1 MFPILDE
8 SPSRTVQERVGPAPK
23 AWEGE
28 GVLIPAAIIGYLL
41 GSIPF
46 GLLPSRLAGHGDIR
60 QIGSGNIGAT
70 NVLRTGSKGLAALTL
85 LLDIGKGLAAAAIAR
100 HWGEPSALA
109 AGLGAVLG
117 HMFPVWLGFRGGKG
131 VATALGVLI
140 GFAWPVALA
149 ALVIWLAVAVS
160 VPLFV
165 AGGAG
170 RGRGQRRD
178 SSISGRRCDSDPDR
192 RVRALDHPAP
202 SRQHPAPD
210 RGPRAPDLAPERL
223 RRPLAARD
231 LDPEERL
238 DWLRLSRTESI
249 GPITFYAMLRR
260 FGSARA
266 ALEALASTGPPRRAR
281 PHRHRRDPCGGRSRI
296 NPASPLRRPARLLG
310 RARLSQRLGPGR
322 GCAAG
327 PDRAR
332 PARTA
337 RPADDGGGRRAQR
350 FGQRPAPRARACRGP
365 RRGGLVVVSGLARGI
380 DAAAH
385 LGALDTG
392 TVAVV
397 AGGVDIVYPEENRGL
412 HEALRRQGAI
422 VAELP
427 LGSEPQARH
436 FPRRNRII
444 SGMAL
449 GVLVVEAAAR
459 SGSLI
464 TARYALEQGRE
475 VFAVPGSPLDPR
487 CRGANDLL
495 RRGATLTETAEDVL
509 TQLGPLV
516 EAAAPRRP
524 LTPSLLPPRRKAVL
538 GRASRRCRR
547 AGGGRGCARHD
558 PRKTGTDTGRG

>member
-1 MFPILDE
+1 M
-8 SPSRTVQERVGPAPK
+8 
-23 AWEGE
+23 
-28 GVLIPAAIIGYLL
+28 
-41 GSIPF
+41 
-46 GLLPSRLAGHGDIR
+46 
-60 QIGSGNIGAT
+60 
-70 NVLRTGSKGLAALTL
+70 
-85 LLDIGKGLAAAAIAR
+85 
-100 HWGEPSALA
+100 
-109 AGLGAVLG
+109 
-117 HMFPVWLGFRGGKG
+117 
-131 VATALGVLI
+131 
-140 GFAWPVALA
+140 
-149 ALVIWLAVAVS
+149 
-160 VPLFV
+160 
-165 AGGAG
+165 
-170 RGRGQRRD
+170 
-178 SSISGRRCDSDPDR
+178 
-192 RVRALDHPAP
+192 
-202 SRQHPAPD
+202 
-210 RGPRAPDLAPERL
+210 
-223 RRPLAARD
+223 AARD

-249 GPITFYAMLRR
+249 GPISFYAMLRR

-266 ALEALASTGPPRRAR
+266 ALEALPRLARRGERAR
-281 PHRHRRDPCGGRSRI
+281 TVTAATRAAAEAELTRLDRIGGRIVCWGEPGYPRALAQVEDAPPVLSV
-296 NPASPLRRPARLLG
+296 LG
-310 RARLSQRLGPGR
+310 RPEWLDRPMMAVVGARNAS
-322 GCAAG
+322 AN
-327 PDRAR
+327 
-332 PARTA
+332 
-337 RPADDGGGRRAQR
+337 GRRL
-350 FGQRPAPRARACRGP
+350 ARELAAALGE
-365 RRGGLVVVSGLARGI
+365 GGLVVVSGLARGI

-392 TVAVV
+392 TVAAV

-516 EAAAPRRP
+516 QAAAPPRP
-524 LTPSLLPPRRKAVL
+524 LTPSLSPLEERWSLGAPRGGAGEPAADEDALDMILERLGPTPVAVDEL
-538 GRASRRCRR
+538 VRQCQLTASAVATLLLELELSGRVE
-547 AGGGRGCARHD
+547 RH
-558 PRKTGTDTGRG
+558 PGNLVSLR